1 MDITCA
7 QADKCGTVRPVT
19 CPNLHTARFIGLS
32 YSSVF
37 LTKNGDG
44 RYAILDMEDYD
55 RLVNERTLF
64 SKLERGLMSGE
75 SEGWGLVLI
84 RTRSF

>member
-1 MDITCA
+1 MQIM
-7 QADKCGTVRPVT
+7 PVSELRNHYAAVEEAVAT
-19 CPNLHTARFIGLS
+19 GGP
-32 YSSVF
+32 VF
-37 LTKNGDG
+37 LTKNGHG

>member
-1 MDITCA
+1 MPASTLRSYTEVLD
-7 QADKCGTVRPVT
+7 DVRPGS
-19 CPNLHTARFIGLS
+19 P
-32 YSSVF
+32 VF

-64 SKLERGLMSGE
+64 SKLERGLMSGGE
-75 SEGWGLVLI
+75 PEGWVLSSDV
-84 RTRSF
+84 RVHFEKRALDGR